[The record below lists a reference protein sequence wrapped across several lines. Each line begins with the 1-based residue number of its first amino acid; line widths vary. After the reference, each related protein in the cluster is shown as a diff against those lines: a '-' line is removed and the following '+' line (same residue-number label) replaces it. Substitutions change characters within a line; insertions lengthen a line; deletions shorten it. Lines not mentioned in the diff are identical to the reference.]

1 MNILVTRHDKIGDFI
16 TILPMLK
23 MLKTGTDHRV
33 LVLVSQINYDLAC
46 SIDYIDDVI
55 LYTQDSWQLSKEIR
69 QHHID
74 TSISCFIDTHL
85 GWLLFLS
92 GIKTRIAPAT
102 KLAQA
107 FFNKTIK
114 QRRGQ
119 VKKTEWEYNVD
130 LLKVLFPD
138 INDQLERPFLAFDKL
153 PPSSPQ
159 KTIAFHPGF
168 GGSSEGNLTLD
179 DYLRLAKAIANNKD
193 IKVVFTFGPDDSDS
207 KAYIES
213 HIDFPAEL
221 IDSKMSLVDF
231 CRLIATFDV
240 FVSTSTGP
248 MHLAGALNI
257 KTLSFFGASLFASSK
272 RWATISDPEKQ
283 ANFEVAQN
291 YGQDFY
297 QAVENKLIT
306 LCSKPSV

>member
-16 TILPMLK
+16 TTLSMLK
-23 MLKTGTDHRV
+23 ILKANTDHRV
-33 LVLVSQINYDLAC
+33 IVLVANINYELAK

-55 LYTQDSWQLSKEIR
+55 LYTQDSWKLSKEIR
-69 QHHID
+69 QQNIEV
-74 TSISCFIDTHL
+74 SISCFIDNHL

-102 KLAQA
+102 KLAQVY
-107 FFNKTIK
+107 FNKTLK
-114 QRRGQ
+114 QKRSQ
-119 VKKTEWEYNVD
+119 VTKTEWQYNID
-130 LLKVLFPD
+130 LLKVLLPD
-138 INDQLERPFLAFDKL
+138 ITEQLERPFLVFDQQL
-153 PPSSPQ
+153 TDSPH

-179 DYLRLAKAIANNKD
+179 DYLRLAKFIANKQD
-193 IKVVFTFGPDDSDS
+193 VQVVFTFGPDDGDS
-207 KAYIES
+207 KAYIET

-221 IDSKMSLVDF
+221 IDSKMPLVDF
-231 CRLIATFDV
+231 CKLIATFDV

-257 KTLSFFGASLFASSK
+257 KTLSFFGDSLFASSK

-283 ANFEVAQN
+283 ANFEVPLN
-291 YGQDFY
+291 YAEEFY
-297 QAVENKLIT
+297 RCVENKLQE
-306 LCSKPSV
+306 LCAEI